1 MYFPLYLKIPGGILL
16 IISFFFFFRSYADN
30 TYLSA
35 LVRIQSER
43 KHQLVSTGVYGFVRH
58 PMYLGVSLL
67 FTGTPL
73 LLGSVY
79 GMFTGLLIIFL
90 LAARISGEEKMLTAE
105 LEGYEEYKKNVKY
118 RLIPFIW

>member
-1 MYFPLYLKIPGGILL
+1 
-16 IISFFFFFRSYADN
+16 
-30 TYLSA
+30 
-35 LVRIQSER
+35 
-43 KHQLVSTGVYGFVRH
+43 
-58 PMYLGVSLL
+58 MYLGVSLL